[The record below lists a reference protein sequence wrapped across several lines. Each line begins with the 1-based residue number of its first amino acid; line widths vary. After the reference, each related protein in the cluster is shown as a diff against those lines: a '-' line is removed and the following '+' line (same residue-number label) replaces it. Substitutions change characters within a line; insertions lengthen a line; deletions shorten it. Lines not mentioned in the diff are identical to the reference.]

1 MARSITIGG
10 TNQTAYLVAGSLSVK
25 LNTADFGL
33 SSPAVIPDPGDA
45 VVMVDPAWEGTVSCV
60 EDGDLLEG
68 VAQLTVSISATNDDV
83 GEASAAPF
91 GLSDDPDNVNT
102 FPYADLR
109 ITHTRNLDT
118 TETTTGS
125 LTCYE
130 PGLWPAMTFELT
142 SANRGLAAE
151 SYTVTD
157 AEIID
162 LSDDATATLV
172 TFGDPIVTMSVWVA
186 SKAADAPDGSISGT
200 KITDDT
206 ITTPKLTA
214 DCITANELDAGCV
227 GFDQLAP
234 SARDVI
240 SGYLP
245 NNTFTDATAGA
256 LTMAAARGDEAGAS
270 AELPYWQPWRD
281 SGSGTATVAAD
292 TDWPGGHYVQCAFS
306 GTGSA
311 SANNVALTSDQA
323 VIEPGQ
329 EYQCQYTR
337 SFNVPAGVTL
347 WLNMAL
353 RWHAADGSYLSETS
367 QLAGTTTSD
376 GLDQVTIMQA
386 EAPADARYVR
396 GEVILWEANA
406 HDAGTWFRLGQL
418 SLINLGDGS
427 PHFTGTVYADG
438 KVYSEGHTVWRYTD
452 AQADTAS
459 LSSDLTLTTA
469 GTWYTGPSLSLGTGQ
484 WFVVGHATGYAGAA
498 SKYLYTRLRDTTHGE
513 NHATGQQ
520 RMEAAVYQSQT
531 LAALVELGEAATIA
545 LEATSEANSG
555 KLYKELSANGANSVA
570 TTICATRVDSA

>member
-292 TDWPGGHYVQCAFS
+292 TDWPGGHYVSMAYC
-306 GTGSA
+306 GTGSS
-311 SANNVALTSDQA
+311 SATNVALTSDPA
-323 VIEPGQ
+323 VIQPGQ
-329 EYQCQYTR
+329 EYQLQYTR

-347 WLNMAL
+347 WAKYAL
-353 RWHAADGSYLSETS
+353 RWHAADGSYLSEVS
-367 QLAGTTTSD
+367 QQAGTTTSD

-386 EAPADARYVR
+386 QAPADARYVR
-396 GEVILWEANA
+396 GEIITWEADA
-406 HDAGTWFRLGQL
+406 HDAGTWLRIGQMT
-418 SLINLGDGS
+418 LINLGDGS
-427 PHFTGTVYADG
+427 PYFTGTVYAEG
-438 KVYSEGHTVWRYTD
+438 KVYSEGHTVWTAVD
-452 AQADTAS
+452 AAADMAS
-459 LSSDLTLTTA
+459 LTADVTLTTA
-469 GTWYTGPSLSLGTGQ
+469 GTWYAGPSLSLTAGT
-484 WFVVGHATGYAGAA
+484 WLLVGHATGYAGAA
-498 SKYLYTRLRDTTHGE
+498 SKYLYTRLYDSTHSE
-513 NHATGQQ
+513 THAEGQQ
-520 RMEAAVYQSQT
+520 RMEAAVFQSIT
-531 LAALVELGEAATIA
+531 LAAVVDLGEAAT
-545 LEATSEANSG
+545 LRLDGTSEANGG
-555 KLYKELSANGANSVA
+555 KLYKALSAHGAADAA
-570 TTICATRVDSA
+570 TTLCATRVS